1 MPEAAESALS
11 AGSFEGSAGTAA
23 PVEAGAAENA
33 KPEAAM
39 TVKEPSEA
47 IPESADRRWPGSVPL
62 SGTGL
67 TKGLREEQD
76 SFSEAMREELERENG
91 KSAGR
96 RPRGF
101 GSFTLKQK
109 LRRLFTIASIIY
121 ILSIGFLFVFIYQN
135 QIVDNEQAAMVAD
148 LQTIGKTVQTRINNV
163 NEYMLAMTG
172 NDVAKKYYTMAI
184 APKSEEMLVDNN
196 NVIARL
202 MAPFE
207 EVTSVFLIRYD
218 YLEGRTKQEPYSMTS
233 AIFRLNPDVLRSK
246 LGILEERRGGYVAWL
261 NGDGILTP
269 QRESVMCMLRIFYD
283 AGTQRKLGVICATF
297 DLSQLTTA
305 LDNFTRHNREYIF
318 YDHENKTIYVTGEE
332 DTFRKYDAVLS
343 AENSRTTRGLLRRDI
358 YATYE
363 IPRTGIRIAC
373 LEHYVLWEN
382 LSYKIVLVPLISVVL
397 MLLSLIVLDML
408 IRAYITRPILK
419 LSDSMQAVKKGWLRR
434 VSMETNDDEIGMLKE
449 NYNEMLVEMNRLIE
463 ELLDKEKSVRKTEIN
478 ILQQQI
484 KPHFLY
490 NTIEMIASLA
500 IDDETPREQVYDAL
514 ETLGSFYRQFLSKGS
529 NEVPLSTELEIAKKY
544 LKLQKLRYGDV
555 FTDEYEVAEE
565 CLDCLLPKL
574 TIQPLIE
581 NSLYHGIRKK
591 GGKGLIRIRVYRE
604 NGFVCVE
611 LYDDGVGMSEE
622 KIEQIM
628 SDAEG
633 QHFGLR
639 RTMERFCYYEES
651 NDCYRIESKEGEYT
665 KITLY
670 LR

>member
-1 MPEAAESALS
+1 MAKKSSYNRKHRRGNVLPKSVSENGDTHLPGNATLWGVRSEEG
-11 AGSFEGSAGTAA
+11 AGEELQTFSGDLREEIETD
-23 PVEAGAAENA
+23 
-33 KPEAAM
+33 AAM
-39 TVKEPSEA
+39 T
-47 IPESADRRWPGSVPL
+47 
-62 SGTGL
+62 
-67 TKGLREEQD
+67 
-76 SFSEAMREELERENG
+76 G
-91 KSAGR
+91 KKR
-96 RPRGF
+96 KRGF

-109 LRRLFTIASIIY
+109 LRRLFTAASVLY
-121 ILSIGFLFVFIYQN
+121 ILSIGFLFIFIYQN
-135 QIVDNEQAAMVAD
+135 QIVDNEEAAVVAD
-148 LQTIGKTVQTRINNV
+148 LQTIAKTVQTRINNV

-172 NDVAKKYYTMAI
+172 NDVAKKYYTSII
-184 APKSEEMLVDNN
+184 APKSEDMLVDNN
-196 NVIARL
+196 DVIARL

-207 EVTSVFLIRYD
+207 EVSSVFLIRYD
-218 YLEGRTKQEPYSMTS
+218 YLEGLTKQEPYSMTS
-233 AIFRLNPDVLRSK
+233 STLRLNPDVLRSK
-246 LGILEERRGGYVAWL
+246 LSILEDKRGGYVVWL

-269 QRESVMCMLRIFYD
+269 PRDPVMCMLRIFYD
-283 AGTQRKLGVICATF
+283 AQTQRKLGVICATF
-297 DLSQLTTA
+297 DLTQMTDA
-305 LDNFTRHNREYIF
+305 LSSYKRDNREYIF
-318 YDHENKTIYVTGEE
+318 YDHENNTIYATGEE
-332 DTFRKYDAVLS
+332 SKFREYDAVLS
-343 AENSRTTRGLLRRDI
+343 ADKSRTTKGLLRRDI

-397 MLLSLIVLDML
+397 MLVSLIILDML
-408 IRAYITRPILK
+408 IRGYITRPILK
-419 LSDSMQAVKKGWLRR
+419 LSESMQAVKKGWLRR

-463 ELLDKEKSVRKTEIN
+463 ELLEKEKSVRKTEIN

-500 IDDETPREQVYDAL
+500 VDDETPREQVYDAL

-555 FTDEYEVAEE
+555 FTDEYEVEE
-565 CLDCLLPKL
+565 DCLDELLPKL

-591 GGKGLIRIRVYRE
+591 GGIGLIRIRVYRE
-604 NGFVCVE
+604 NDAVCVE

-622 KIEQIM
+622 KISQIM
-628 SDAEG
+628 SDVEG

-639 RTMERFCYYEES
+639 RTLERFCYYEERE
-651 NDCYRIESKEGEYT
+651 DCYRIESREGEYT
-665 KITLY
+665 KITLM